1 MFGRGLVAGVEEV
14 STTAKIYSLAAL
26 SDLPA
31 VQEGVE

>member
-26 SDLPA
+26 SATYNWTP
-31 VQEGVE
+31 